1 MSQIIISIDIKTKR
15 LNNQLENLNKK
26 IKLIV
31 NNNKNS
37 KEIMKTEFNKYIED
51 INNLFKDQQK
61 LLIEENKEKQNLLKS
76 EEVNTNS
83 DKIKSFAEVVK
94 QTNKTQELKHQSK
107 HVVLIYPKIEMNSK
121 ELKTEVKSKL
131 DLKHVGNIGINKV
144 KVIRNNGLLIE
155 CNNKTE
161 CEKLT
166 KHH

>member
-1 MSQIIISIDIKTKR
+1 M
-15 LNNQLENLNKK
+15 
-26 IKLIV
+26 
-31 NNNKNS
+31 
-37 KEIMKTEFNKYIED
+37 
-51 INNLFKDQQK
+51 
-61 LLIEENKEKQNLLKS
+61 
-76 EEVNTNS
+76 
-83 DKIKSFAEVVK
+83 
-94 QTNKTQELKHQSK
+94 KHQSK

-144 KVIRNNGLLIE
+144 KVITNNGLLIE